1 MRASTTLIEVEAPA
15 GAQAQIRFDGFTPA
29 TIDFETIY
37 SVMEDARLLFDVHYV
52 GERTNTERTVF
63 LNDYAYVNIG
73 GAYDFGDSGVTLTG
87 RIINLNNSQGF
98 EEGDP
103 RVDPT
108 RPAATQFFNA
118 RPLLPRRYTIEARY
132 VF

>member
-1 MRASTTLIEVEAPA
+1 VAAPA

-29 TIDFETIY
+29 ILDFEAAY
-37 SVMEDARLLFDVHYV
+37 EVVQHAKLLFDWHYV

-63 LNDYAYVNIG
+63 LNDYVYVNL
-73 GAYDFGDSGVTLTG
+73 GASYQFADNGITLG
-87 RIINLNNSQGF
+87 FRVLNLTQSEGF

-108 RPAATQFFNA
+108 RGAAANLFNA
-118 RPLLPRRYTIEARY
+118 RPLLPRRVVAEARY
-132 VF
+132 DW